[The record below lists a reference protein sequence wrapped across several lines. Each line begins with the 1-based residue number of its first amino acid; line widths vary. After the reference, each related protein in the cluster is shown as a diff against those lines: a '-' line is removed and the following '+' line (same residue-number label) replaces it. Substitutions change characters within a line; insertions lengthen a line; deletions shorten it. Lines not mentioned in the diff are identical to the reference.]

1 MGESEAARAQERERR
16 ERERR
21 ERAEGD
27 KRKMKSSF
35 LSRSTTSSRAL
46 AARRGVAVGSPRLNT
61 TSKRTVVAAK
71 RGSREGRGSSCGR
84 GGGVQKVAAVASG
97 SQDMSAQDMGTDM
110 GTQVSQVGLVG
121 LAVMGQNLALNVA
134 SKGFPIS
141 VYNRSYNKTE
151 KCVKRAPKE
160 NLADKLTGYDDLE
173 KFVKSLER
181 PRNVI
186 LLVKAGA
193 PVDGTIESLLTY
205 LEPGDAI
212 IDGGNEWYQ
221 NTEMRAK
228 KVMEEKGILYMGM
241 GVSGGEEGARNG
253 PSMMPGGNKEVW
265 ERVKPV
271 LSKVAA
277 QVDDGPCV
285 TYIGEGGA
293 GNFVKMVHNGI
304 EYGDMQL
311 IAEAYDVLKMV
322 GGLSNDEL
330 AEAFTD
336 WNTAE
341 LESYLIEISSLILAK
356 KDDQSGKSDDFL
368 VDKILDKTGMKGT
381 GKWTVQQAAELSVA
395 APTIASSLD
404 SRFLSGLKDERV
416 AAENFYSKLNLAP
429 AGAMGEVDKKQLI
442 KDVRYAL
449 YASKVTSYA
458 QGMNLIRAKSNE
470 QGWNLNLGEM
480 ARIWK
485 GGCIIRAGFLDR
497 IKNAYDKDPNLASLL
512 VDEKFAKE
520 MIEREAAWR
529 RVVTAAT
536 GAGVA
541 VPSMSGSLAYF
552 DSYRRGR
559 SPANLVRAQRDF
571 FGSHTYER
579 IDMEG
584 WYHTLWSDMNSADSI
599 TTSGYKA

>member
-1 MGESEAARAQERERR
+1 MRIGPWTRGVAHARARANSGPLERERD
-16 ERERR
+16 ERERHM
-21 ERAEGD
+21 RASTRASGTIATPRASSVGD
-27 KRKMKSSF
+27 RG
-35 LSRSTTSSRAL
+35 RA
-46 AARRGVAVGSPRLNT
+46 
-61 TSKRTVVAAK
+61 
-71 RGSREGRGSSCGR
+71 
-84 GGGVQKVAAVASG
+84 GGGVARRMTTRRPTTTTRAATATASDG
-97 SQDMSAQDMGTDM
+97 EEGT
-110 GTQVSQVGLVG
+110 VEKKSRIGLCG
-121 LAVMGQNLALNVA
+121 LAVMGQNLAMNVA
-134 SKGFPIS
+134 EKGFDIS
-141 VYNRSYNKTE
+141 VYNRSGDKTDV
-151 KCVKRAPKE
+151 CVERARKE
-160 NLADKLTGYDDLE
+160 GLGGKLRGYKEMKEFVESLE
-173 KFVKSLER
+173 K
-181 PRNVI
+181 PRCVI
-186 LLVKAGA
+186 ILVKAGA
-193 PVDGTIESLLTY
+193 PVDATINGLSQF
-205 LEPGDAI
+205 LEPGDCVV
-212 IDGGNEWYQ
+212 DGGNEWYE
-221 NTEMRAK
+221 NTERRAA
-228 KVMEEKGILYMGM
+228 EAAEKGLLYVGM

-253 PSMMPGGNKEVW
+253 PSMMPGGSKEAYDIISDIL
-265 ERVKPV
+265 KPV
-271 LSKVAA
+271 SA
-277 QVDDGPCV
+277 QTDSGACV
-285 TYIGEGGA
+285 TYVGPGGA

-311 IAEAYDVLKMV
+311 ISEAYDVLKMV
-322 GGLSNDEL
+322 GGLSNEEL

-356 KDDQSGKSDDFL
+356 KDDQSGKGDDFL

-529 RVVTAAT
+529 RVVTAAI

-559 SPANLVRAQRDF
+559 SPANLVQAQRDF